1 VRQPAEDKVL
11 YYRQLRRTIAT
22 VFAPELTSAAA
33 KDAAGLVDRILAE
46 FVVEEEWAP
55 ALSQEYGAEFEALLD
70 LPGDGDGDGGG
81 GGGGD
86 GDGGVGAGEAVAP
99 ERFVELRRR
108 AADVVADKAGSDD
121 PAERAQCRRLVDVER
136 RFLERVDELR
146 QVVLSEEHTPDA
158 SASPTECSV
167 TTDGLTT
174 YLRQRFPDS
183 PDLRVTQLD
192 VVPGGRSKETLLV
205 SLSGTT
211 ELPEEVIVRKDRP
224 IGLLATRASDEFA
237 ILRAVHDHGG
247 VPVARPLFADD
258 SVGTGDVVTLLV
270 MERVRGEKA
279 GEYFPELAMPPEES
293 RHAIGTQLATALAH
307 LHSVPLETLVGTGL
321 DLEAQVSEATLSA
334 AVIGM
339 AARIG
344 ELSGPP
350 IAAVPLARQWLLD
363 HMDDVVPSGPL
374 SLLQGDFG
382 LHNTLVDGERVTA
395 LVDWEA
401 ATIGP
406 AARELAAAWPAATA
420 LMEWPEFIR
429 TYCAAGGA
437 TEATDEWAV
446 TYYRVFFAL
455 GACMSS
461 RTGGHLFRTGDKRDL
476 LTSHSGLD
484 AHFRAQRN
492 LVRALADAEALTG
505 EG

>member
-1 VRQPAEDKVL
+1 VRQSAEDRAL

-22 VFAPELTSAAA
+22 VFAPELTSAMA

-46 FVVEEEWAP
+46 FVVEEEWAA
-55 ALSQEYGAEFEALLD
+55 ALSEEFGPEFEALLD
-70 LPGDGDGDGGG
+70 
-81 GGGGD
+81 
-86 GDGGVGAGEAVAP
+86 VSHGEVVTS
-99 ERFVELRRR
+99 ERFVELRRL
-108 AADVVADKAGSDD
+108 AMDVVAAKAGRDD
-121 PAERAQCRRLVDVER
+121 AAERVRCRRLVDVER

-146 QVVLSEEHTPDA
+146 LAVMHEERIPDA

-167 TTDGLTT
+167 TADELTT
-174 YLRQRFPDS
+174 YLRGRFPDS

-205 SLSGTT
+205 SLAGTT
-211 ELPEEVIVRKDRP
+211 ELPKEVIVRKDRP
-224 IGLLATRASDEFA
+224 VGLLATRASDEFA
-237 ILRAVHDHGG
+237 ILRAVHNHGG
-247 VPVARPLFADD
+247 IPVARPLFADD
-258 SVGTGDVVTLLV
+258 GLDSRGSDGVGTLLV

-279 GEYFPELAMPPEES
+279 GEYFPDLAMPPEEY

-307 LHSVPLETLVGTGL
+307 LHAVPLDSLASTGL
-321 DLEAQVSEATLSA
+321 DLDAPVNEATLAA
-334 AVIGM
+334 AVNGM
-339 AARIG
+339 AARIS

-363 HMDDVVPSGPL
+363 HIDDVVPSGPL

-382 LHNTLVDGERVTA
+382 LHNTLVEGERVTA

-406 AARELAAAWPAATA
+406 PARELAAAWPAATA
-420 LMEWPEFIR
+420 LMEWPAFIA
-429 TYCAAGGA
+429 TYCAAGGSL
-437 TEATDEWAV
+437 EATDEWAV

-476 LTSHSGLD
+476 LTAHSGLD
-484 AHFRAQRN
+484 SHFRAQRN
-492 LVRALADAEALTG
+492 LASALADVVES
-505 EG
+505 

>member
-1 VRQPAEDKVL
+1 VRQPAEDRAL

-22 VFAPELTSAAA
+22 VFAPELTSATA

-46 FVVEEEWAP
+46 FVVEEQWAP

-70 LPGDGDGDGGG
+70 VPRDQD
-81 GGGGD
+81 
-86 GDGGVGAGEAVAP
+86 VSP
-99 ERFVELRRR
+99 ERFVELRGL
-108 AADVVADKAGSDD
+108 AADVVAEKAGSDD
-121 PAERAQCRRLVDVER
+121 PAARALCRQLVDVER

-146 QVVLSEEHTPDA
+146 QIVLDEAPTPDA
-158 SASPTECSV
+158 SASPTESSV
-167 TTDGLTT
+167 TGEELQASF
-174 YLRQRFPDS
+174 RRRFPHS

-205 SLSGTT
+205 SVAGTT
-211 ELPEEVIVRKDRP
+211 ELPKKVIVRKDRP
-224 IGLLATRASDEFA
+224 VGLLATKASDEFS

-247 VPVARPLFADD
+247 VPIARPLFADD
-258 SVGTGDVVTLLV
+258 SDDGGGTLLV

-279 GEYFPELAMPPEES
+279 GEYFPDLAMPPEEY

-307 LHSVPLETLVGTGL
+307 LHAVPLDTLAGTGL
-321 DLEAQVSEATLSA
+321 DLDAEVDQASLSA
-334 AVIGM
+334 AVNGM
-339 AARIG
+339 AGRIG

-350 IAAVPLARQWLLD
+350 IAAVPWARQWLLD
-363 HMDDVVPSGPL
+363 HLDDVVPSGPL

-420 LMEWPEFIR
+420 LMEWPAFVS
-429 TYCAAGGA
+429 TYCAAGGSS
-437 TEATDEWAV
+437 EAADEWAV

-461 RTGGHLFRTGDKRDL
+461 RTGGHLFRSGDKRDL
-476 LTSHSGLD
+476 LTAHSGLD

-492 LVRALADAEALTG
+492 LLRALADAEALAG
-505 EG
+505 DR

>member
-1 VRQPAEDKVL
+1 VRQPAEDRAL

-22 VFAPELTSAAA
+22 VFAPELSSATA

-46 FVVEEEWAP
+46 LVVEEEWAP
-55 ALSQEYGAEFEALLD
+55 ALSQEYGAEFETLLD
-70 LPGDGDGDGGG
+70 EDDVVGDTPSS
-81 GGGGD
+81 
-86 GDGGVGAGEAVAP
+86 GAVTP
-99 ERFVELRRR
+99 ERFVELRRL
-108 AADVVADKAGSDD
+108 AADIVADGAGSAN
-121 PAERAQCRRLVDVER
+121 PAERSHCRQLVDVER

-146 QVVLSEEHTPDA
+146 RVVVGEEHTPDS

-167 TTDGLTT
+167 TAEQLTA
-174 YLRQRFPDS
+174 YLRRRFPDS
-183 PDLRVTQLD
+183 PDLRVTELD

-205 SLSGTT
+205 SLSGTS
-211 ELPEEVIVRKDRP
+211 ELPAQVIARKDRP
-224 IGLLATRASDEFA
+224 IGVLATKASDEFA

-258 SVGTGDVVTLLV
+258 SDTAGNGTLLV

-279 GEYFPELAMPPEES
+279 GEYFPDLAAPPEEY

-307 LHSVPLETLVGTGL
+307 LHAVPLDALTGTGL
-321 DLEAQVSEATLSA
+321 DLDMQVTQGSLSA
-334 AVIGM
+334 AVNGM
-339 AARIG
+339 ADRIG

-350 IAAVPLARQWLLD
+350 VVAVSLARQWLLD
-363 HMDDVVPSGPL
+363 HIDDVLPSGPL

-406 AARELAAAWPAATA
+406 PARELAAAWPAATA
-420 LMEWPEFIR
+420 LMEWPAFID
-429 TYCAAGGA
+429 TYCAAGGSS
-437 TEATDEWAV
+437 EATDEWAV
-446 TYYRVFFAL
+446 RYYRVFFGL

-476 LTSHSGLD
+476 LTAHSGLD

-492 LVRALADAEALTG
+492 LARALADAGALSG
-505 EG
+505 GG

>member
-1 VRQPAEDKVL
+1 MRQPAEDRAL

-22 VFAPELTSAAA
+22 VFAPELTSATA

-46 FVVEEEWAP
+46 FVVEEEWAA
-55 ALSQEYGAEFEALLD
+55 ALSQEFGAEFKALLNPTVPD
-70 LPGDGDGDGGG
+70 DE
-81 GGGGD
+81 
-86 GDGGVGAGEAVAP
+86 VVTP
-99 ERFVELRRR
+99 ERFIELRRL
-108 AADVVADKAGSDD
+108 AADVVAGKAGSGDL
-121 PAERAQCRRLVDVER
+121 AERARCRQLVDVER
-136 RFLERVDELR
+136 RYLERVDELR
-146 QVVLSEEHTPDA
+146 QAVLSEEHTPDA

-167 TTDGLTT
+167 TTDELTT
-174 YLRQRFPDS
+174 YLRRRFPDS
-183 PDLRVTQLD
+183 PDLRVTQLE

-211 ELPEEVIVRKDRP
+211 ELPKQVIVRKDRP
-224 IGLLATRASDEFA
+224 IGLIATKASDEFA

-258 SVGTGDVVTLLV
+258 SAGVDGSDGSDGGSTLLV

-279 GEYFPELAMPPEES
+279 GEYFPDLAMPPQEY
-293 RHAIGTQLATALAH
+293 RYAIGTQLATALAH
-307 LHSVPLETLVGTGL
+307 LHAVPLDALGGTGL
-321 DLEAQVSEATLSA
+321 DLETQVNEATLSA
-334 AVIGM
+334 AVNGM

-363 HMDDVVPSGPL
+363 HIDDVVPSGPL

-382 LHNTLVDGERVTA
+382 LHNTLVEGERVTA

-406 AARELAAAWPAATA
+406 PARELAAAWPAATA
-420 LMEWPEFIR
+420 LMEWPDFIA
-429 TYCAAGGA
+429 TYCAAGGSS
-437 TEATDEWAV
+437 EATDEWAV

-476 LTSHSGLD
+476 LTAHSGLD

-492 LVRALADAEALTG
+492 LVRALADAQALSG
-505 EG
+505 GG

>member
-1 VRQPAEDKVL
+1 MRQPAEDRAL

-22 VFAPELTSAAA
+22 VFAPELTSATA

-46 FVVEEEWAP
+46 FVVEEEWGAS
-55 ALSQEYGAEFEALLD
+55 LSQEFGAEFEVLLGV
-70 LPGDGDGDGGG
+70 PG
-81 GGGGD
+81 
-86 GDGGVGAGEAVAP
+86 GEFVSP
-99 ERFVELRRR
+99 EGFVELRRL
-108 AADVVADKAGSDD
+108 AADVVAEKAGSED
-121 PAERAQCRRLVDVER
+121 PADRVQCRQLVDVER
-136 RFLERVDELR
+136 RFLERLDELR
-146 QVVLSEEHTPDA
+146 LAVLSEEHTPDA

-167 TTDGLTT
+167 TADELTA
-174 YLRQRFPDS
+174 YLRRRFPDS
-183 PDLRVTQLD
+183 PDLGVTQLE

-205 SLSGTT
+205 SLTGTT

-224 IGLLATRASDEFA
+224 IGLLATKASDEFA

-258 SVGTGDVVTLLV
+258 SLVSDETGSVGTLLV
-270 MERVRGEKA
+270 MERVRGQKA
-279 GEYFPELAMPPEES
+279 GEYFPDLAMPPEEY

-307 LHSVPLETLVGTGL
+307 LHAVPLDALVGTGL
-321 DLEAQVSEATLSA
+321 DLEAQVNEATLSA
-334 AVIGM
+334 AVNGM

-344 ELSGPP
+344 DLSGPP

-363 HMDDVVPSGPL
+363 HIDDVVPSGPL

-382 LHNTLVDGERVTA
+382 LHNTLVEGERVTA

-406 AARELAAAWPAATA
+406 PTRELAAAWPAATA
-420 LMEWPEFIR
+420 LMEWPEFIA
-429 TYCAAGGA
+429 TYCAAGGSS
-437 TEATDEWAV
+437 EATDEWAV

-461 RTGGHLFRTGDKRDL
+461 RTGGHLFRTGDKQDL
-476 LTSHSGLD
+476 LTAHSGLD
-484 AHFRAQRN
+484 SHFRAQRN
-492 LVRALADAEALTG
+492 LTRALADALQS
-505 EG
+505 